1 MGAMN
6 TPLLNRPQF
15 GAGCAAYGLSLPA
28 TGAMISGAQ
37 AQAPAART
45 VKFPDGTIVPA
56 LGQGSWHLGQGRH
69 PIDMEVEAMRTGI
82 GLGLT
87 VIDTAESYGEGKSE
101 KFIGKAIAGLR
112 ERVFLVSK
120 VSESTVVEREIERAC
135 DRSLARLGTN
145 YLDLYLLHS
154 PVANSY
160 NPYVVA
166 AFEKLRAAGK
176 IRNWGVSNHD
186 VRQMELVFKV
196 PDGTK
201 CATNQ
206 VPYALNNRY
215 PEPEILPWC
224 VAHNMPIMAY
234 SPLGG
239 DKRSLVGD
247 KTLEQL
253 GAQHGVPATAVA
265 LAWVIRSGNV
275 IAIPESG
282 DPAHVKENA
291 AALSINWIPA
301 TP

>member
-1 MGAMN
+1 MGD
-6 TPLLNRPQF
+6 LNRRQF
-15 GAGCAAYGLSLPA
+15 GARAAALGLSLPA
-28 TGAMISGAQ
+28 AGAMMTGASAQ
-37 AQAPAART
+37 VADSPRT

-69 PIDMEVEAMRTGI
+69 PLDMEIEAMRTGI

-101 KFIGKAIAGLR
+101 KFLGKAIAGLR
-112 ERVFLVSK
+112 DKVFLVSK
-120 VSESTVVEREIERAC
+120 VSEPSVNDHDIERAC
-135 DRSLARLGTN
+135 DRSLARLGTT
-145 YLDLYLLHS
+145 YLDLYLLHT
-154 PVANSY
+154 PVAAGY

-166 AFEKLRAAGK
+166 TFEKLRAAGK
-176 IRNWGVSNHD
+176 IKNWGVSNHD
-186 VRQMELVFKV
+186 VHQTELVFKV
-196 PDGTK
+196 PGGDK

-239 DKRSLVGD
+239 DNRLLVGD
-247 KTLEQL
+247 KTLAQL
-253 GAQHGVPATAVA
+253 GAQHGCSASAVA
-265 LAWVIRSGNV
+265 LAWVMRSGNV

-291 AALSINWIPA
+291 AAASIRWIPA